1 MLYQSLMIDKGKI
14 ITWGDEVYAN
24 FCNLNV
30 SDGVECESFTTISI
44 DSCLQKQILPASIFR
59 QLCLQNCRDKEMIEY
74 LNDNLF

>member
-14 ITWGDEVYAN
+14 ITWGDKVYAN

-44 DSCLQKQILPASIFR
+44 DSCL
-59 QLCLQNCRDKEMIEY
+59 
-74 LNDNLF
+74 